1 MTMLTQP
8 NQIQAF
14 RIATLMKG
22 IQLEARGL
30 KMSRGK
36 SCLAIAKAELG
47 LGRNAKRE
55 DVLAQL
61 QSRKESLLAA

>member
-1 MTMLTQP
+1 MTMLTNP

-22 IQLEARGL
+22 IALEARGM

-47 LGRNAKRE
+47 LGRNARRE

-61 QSRKESLLAA
+61 QSRKEQLMAA

>member
-1 MTMLTQP
+1 MTALTNP

-14 RIATLMKG
+14 RIATLLKG

-55 DVLAQL
+55 DVVAQL
-61 QSRKESLLAA
+61 QSKKDELLAA

>member
-1 MTMLTQP
+1 MMLTQP

-22 IQLEARGL
+22 IQLEARGM
-30 KMSRGK
+30 KMSRGR

-47 LGRNAKRE
+47 LGRNARRE

-61 QSRKESLLAA
+61 QSRKEELLAV

>member
-1 MTMLTQP
+1 MSALTQP
-8 NQIQAF
+8 NQIEAF
-14 RIATLMKG
+14 RIATLIRG

-36 SCLAIAKAELG
+36 SCLAIARAQLG

-55 DVLAQL
+55 DVIAQL
-61 QSRKESLLAA
+61 QEHKAALLA

>member
-1 MTMLTQP
+1 MMLTQP

-14 RIATLMKG
+14 RIATLIKG
-22 IQLEARGL
+22 IELEAKGL

-47 LGRNAKRE
+47 FGRNAKRE
-55 DVLAQL
+55 DVLAKL
-61 QSRKESLLAA
+61 QEKKAEMLA

>member
-1 MTMLTQP
+1 MMLTQP

-22 IQLEARGL
+22 IQLEAKGL

-61 QSRKESLLAA
+61 QSRKEELLAV

>member
-1 MTMLTQP
+1 MTMLTNP

-22 IQLEARGL
+22 IQLEAKGL

-61 QSRKESLLAA
+61 QEKKEALLA

>member
-14 RIATLMKG
+14 RIATLIKG
-22 IQLEARGL
+22 IELEARGL

-47 LGRNAKRE
+47 LGRNAARQL
-55 DVLAQL
+55 VLAML
-61 QSRKESLLAA
+61 AEKKAELLA